1 MEKQRKKRIGKY
13 IAWGLAVVLVALLAA
28 MPMLARSSGQGD
40 EVQASILNAT
50 AENATLHTR
59 LLGGGTLQSED
70 AVEVTVPEEVKLTGY
85 LVGNGDIVEKGDVI
99 ATVDPV
105 TVMTAISQVQQTLE
119 HLQDEIEEAGQDE
132 APTAVKAQA
141 AGIVKKIYA
150 AEGDKAEDV
159 ILENGALAVLSLD
172 GKMAVDVETA
182 TGLKSGDDVTVT
194 LADGTEITGEVSS
207 NMDGVLTVVFT
218 DKGYETGEAV
228 TVSLEGETLGSGTMY
243 IHSLWNAIAYSGTVK
258 DIKVQEGDKVSSGK
272 TLILL
277 EDTGHTAEFYQ
288 LTQLHREYEE
298 LMLELF
304 TMYQS
309 RTLTAPASGVV
320 AGVDADGAYML
331 SAFGDYTLSLLA
343 NAPNGDDTYS
353 YTNFIGQVQQVT
365 EMGMVALIDPQPLEI
380 YDYKDMSGV
389 VMDTATMT
397 QQVLYTADVPIYE
410 LQQDQWVQVE
420 YAQVQQEDILLFAGD
435 HDGNFVWLV
444 RLKKAQPQEPAVPDE
459 TVPEETVPEVTVP
472 EVTVPEVTVP
482 EVTIPDYSGIMG
494 GLGNF
499 SGYTGSYGGLIP
511 EDTFEEYTME
521 TLTVAT
527 VTSQEEMTLQITVD
541 ELDIGKL
548 LVGQEADITVDALGG
563 EHFTALVTQ
572 VASTGESSG
581 GNSKFTVELT
591 LQKSGD
597 MLPGMTASAFFKLD
611 SAIDVLCVPVAA
623 LVEEGTR
630 TLVYTG
636 YDEETEEL
644 INPVEVTV
652 GVSDGENAQ
661 ILSGLS
667 RGDVCYY
674 AYYDTLVISNIPD
687 MNDYDFF

>member
-28 MPMLARSSGQGD
+28 MPMLARSSGEGD
-40 EVQASILNAT
+40 EVKASILSGT
-50 AENATLHTR
+50 VENATLHTQ

-70 AVEVTVPEEVKLTGY
+70 AVEVTVPAEVKLTGY
-85 LVGNGDIVEKGDVI
+85 LVGNGDIVEKGAVI

-105 TVMTAISQVQQTLE
+105 TVMTAISQVQETME
-119 HLQDEIEEAGQDE
+119 HLQEEIEAAGQDE

-150 AEGDKAEDV
+150 AQGDKAEDV
-159 ILENGALAVLSLD
+159 ILKHGALAVLSLD
-172 GKMAVDVETA
+172 GKMAVDVETT
-182 TGLKSGDDVTVT
+182 TGLKSGDEVIVT
-194 LADGTEITGEVSS
+194 LGSGSEATGEVES
-207 NMDGVLTVVFT
+207 NLEGILTVVFP
-218 DKGYETGEAV
+218 DEGYEAGETV
-228 TVSLEGETLGSGTMY
+228 TVALEGQSLGSGTMY
-243 IHSLWNAIAYSGTVK
+243 IHSLWNAIAYSGTVE
-258 DIKVQEGDKVSSGK
+258 DIKVQEGDRVSSGK
-272 TLILL
+272 TLIRL

-288 LTQLHREYEE
+288 LTQLHRDYEE

-304 TMYQS
+304 TMYQT

-320 AGVDADGAYML
+320 AGVDQDGAYML

-343 NAPNGDDTYS
+343 NAPNGDDSYS
-353 YTNFIGQVQQVT
+353 YTNFIGRVQQIT
-365 EMGMVALIDPQPLEI
+365 EAGMVALIDPQPLQI
-380 YDYKDMSGV
+380 NDYKDMTGV
-389 VMDTATMT
+389 IIDTATMT
-397 QQVLYTADVPIYE
+397 QEVLYTADVPIYE
-410 LQQDQWVQVE
+410 LQEEQWVQVE
-420 YAQVQQEDILLFAGD
+420 YTHVQAEDILLFAGD
-435 HDGNFVWLV
+435 HEGNFVWLV
-444 RLKKAQPQEPAVPDE
+444 RLKEAQPQEPVVPE
-459 TVPEETVPEVTVP
+459 QTLPEETVPEATAPEGTVP
-472 EVTVPEVTVP
+472 EVSV
-482 EVTIPDYSGIMG
+482 PDYSGIMG
-494 GLGNF
+494 GMGNF
-499 SGYTGSYGGLIP
+499 GGYTGSYGGVIQ
-511 EDTFEEYTME
+511 EDAFEEYTLE
-521 TLTVAT
+521 TMTVAT

-548 LVGQEADITVDALGG
+548 HVGQEADITVDALGG
-563 EHFTALVTQ
+563 ERFTALVTQ
-572 VASTGESSG
+572 VDSTGESSG

-630 TLVYTG
+630 TLIYTG
-636 YDEETEEL
+636 YDEELQEL

-652 GVSDGENAQ
+652 GVSDGGNAQ

-667 RGDVCYY
+667 RGAVYYY